1 MPVLFNA
8 SGVVEWLN
16 NNYWWPIALFLAAA
30 FVIVKI
36 LLMRPRKK
44 ADVNSLQYAEE
55 IVNNLGG
62 LDNII
67 LASIDGSRVKFQVRE
82 IESANLDAFKAIGAT
97 GVFISGK
104 NVKMVL
110 PFDAKDLV
118 DKINSDINGGK
129 I

>member
-16 NNYWWPIALFLAAA
+16 NNYWWPIALFIAAA

-44 ADVNSLQYAEE
+44 VDVNSLQYAEE

-62 LDNII
+62 LDNIM
-67 LASIDGSRVKFQVRE
+67 LAAIDGSRVKFQVRE